1 MTTLYQK
8 VGDDM
13 TQESASENLISTLQG
28 FKLKAKDAGS
38 IVDKFNEVA
47 NTEAIDTKGIGE
59 ALQRSAASFNAAH
72 TDLSSAIAL
81 VTATKQNWL
90 NVQKCA

>member
-1 MTTLYQK
+1 MNNCLWSVPIFIGK
-8 VGDDM
+8 V
-13 TQESASENLISTLQG
+13 TV
-28 FKLKAKDAGS
+28 FR
-38 IVDKFNEVA
+38 